1 MDRQAESKA
10 GFARNPSIFNFQVSI
25 FNIQF
30 LRWAEQVVWAGKR
43 LKIEN
48 CKMKN
53 ANWRCARGAQALLAA
68 LLICNLSGCQIVI
81 GVLQIF
87 QGFPK
92 TTCDFTR
99 ITQGRK
105 LTEKN
110 KKVVVLSSSVD
121 SARVEVP
128 SLDLDII
135 SAVSRQL
142 KIANIKVVDD
152 HKVAHWIDE
161 NDNITAATDLQP
173 IGEHF
178 KADFVVLFTFD
189 DFGFREEHSPDLYR
203 GHASG
208 KVVVAEMIDD
218 GIKPGTKRAKV
229 IYNKPFNSKY
239 PLNRPVSID
248 QEGPDTFKQKFM
260 GQLSQTLTRLFV
272 DYRPED
278 EI

>member
-1 MDRQAESKA
+1 MDRQVEPTKLPLLQST
-10 GFARNPSIFNFQVSI
+10 AR
-25 FNIQF
+25 
-30 LRWAEQVVWAGKR
+30 
-43 LKIEN
+43 
-48 CKMKN
+48 
-53 ANWRCARGAQALLAA
+53 ALLLA
-68 LLICNLSGCQIVI
+68 LLLANLTSCQIVT
-81 GVLQIF
+81 GVLMIA

-99 ITQGRK
+99 TTHGRK

-110 KKVVVLSSSVD
+110 KRVIVLSSSVD

-128 SLDLDII
+128 SLDIDII
-135 SAVSRQL
+135 AAISRQF
-142 KIANIKVVDD
+142 KIANISVVDD
-152 HKVAHWIDE
+152 HKVAKWIDE
-161 NDNITAATDLQP
+161 NDMITTATDLLP

-189 DFGFREEHSPDLYR
+189 DFGYREQNSPSLYR

-208 KVVVAEMIDD
+208 KVVVAELVDD
-218 GIKPGTKRAKV
+218 GIKPGKKRARL

-239 PLNRPVSID
+239 PKDRPYTAD

-260 GQLSQTLTRLFV
+260 AQLSQTLTRLFV

>member
-1 MDRQAESKA
+1 MDRQAE
-10 GFARNPSIFNFQVSI
+10 R
-25 FNIQF
+25 
-30 LRWAEQVVWAGKR
+30 R
-43 LKIEN
+43 LHLWSY
-48 CKMKN
+48 
-53 ANWRCARGAQALLAA
+53 AHALLLAS
-68 LLICNLSGCQIVI
+68 LICSLSGCQIVI
-81 GVLQIF
+81 GVLQIA

-92 TTCDFTR
+92 TTCDFTKF
-99 ITQGRK
+99 THGRK

-110 KKVVVLSSSVD
+110 KRVVVLSSSVN

-135 SAVSRQL
+135 SEVSRRL
-142 KIANIKVVDD
+142 KIADIKVVDE
-152 HKVAHWIDE
+152 HKVNTWIDE
-161 NDNITAATDLQP
+161 QGNITPATDLEL

-178 KADFVVLFTFD
+178 KADFLVLFTFD
-189 DFGFREEHSPDLYR
+189 DFGYREENSPDLYR

-218 GIKPGTKRAKV
+218 GIKPGKKRAKV

-239 PLNRPVSID
+239 PQNRPVSAD
-248 QEGPDTFKQKFM
+248 QEGPDLFKQKFM

>member
-1 MDRQAESKA
+1 MDRQAEPTTRPLIMSI
-10 GFARNPSIFNFQVSI
+10 ARD
-25 FNIQF
+25 
-30 LRWAEQVVWAGKR
+30 LA
-43 LKIEN
+43 L
-48 CKMKN
+48 
-53 ANWRCARGAQALLAA
+53 ALLLA
-68 LLICNLSGCQIVI
+68 NFSGCQIII
-81 GVLQIF
+81 GVLQIA

-92 TTCDFTR
+92 TTCDFTK
-99 ITQGRK
+99 TTHGRK

-110 KKVVVLSSSVD
+110 KRVVVLSSSVD

-128 SLDLDII
+128 SLDIDII
-135 SAVSRQL
+135 AAVSRQF
-142 KIANIKVVDD
+142 KIANITVVDD
-152 HKVAHWIDE
+152 HKVAKWIDE
-161 NDNITAATDLQP
+161 NDIITTATDLLP

-189 DFGFREEHSPDLYR
+189 DFGYREENSPNLYR

-208 KVVVAEMIDD
+208 KVVVAELVDD
-218 GIKPGTKRAKV
+218 GLKPGKKRARL

-239 PLNRPVSID
+239 PLNRPYTAD

-260 GQLSQTLTRLFV
+260 TQLGQTLTRLFV

>member
-1 MDRQAESKA
+1 MDRQAEPKA
-10 GFARNPSIFNFQVSI
+10 GFVRNSLFFNFHFSFFI
-25 FNIQF
+25 FQF
-30 LRWAEQVVWAGKR
+30 LRWAEKFALGGIR

-48 CKMKN
+48 CKLKN
-53 ANWRCARGAQALLAA
+53 ANWRRARGTRALFVA

-92 TTCDFTR
+92 TTCDFTNM
-99 ITQGRK
+99 THGRK

-135 SAVSRQL
+135 SEVSRRL
-142 KIANIKVVDD
+142 KIANIKIVDE
-152 HKVAHWIDE
+152 HKVANWIDE
-161 NDNITAATDLQP
+161 HGNITTKTDLQP

-189 DFGFREEHSPDLYR
+189 DFGYREENSPDLYR

-239 PLNRPVSID
+239 PLNRPVSAD
-248 QEGPDTFKQKFM
+248 QEGPDLFKQRFM
-260 GQLSQTLTRLFV
+260 LQLSQTLTRLFV

>member
-1 MDRQAESKA
+1 MDRQAETTALPLVLS
-10 GFARNPSIFNFQVSI
+10 N
-25 FNIQF
+25 
-30 LRWAEQVVWAGKR
+30 R
-43 LKIEN
+43 LT
-48 CKMKN
+48 
-53 ANWRCARGAQALLAA
+53 RGRGARALLLA
-68 LLICNLSGCQIVI
+68 LLLCNLTGCQLVI

-92 TTCDFTR
+92 TTCDFTQM
-99 ITQGRK
+99 THGRK

-110 KKVVVLSSSVD
+110 KKVIVLSSAVN

-128 SLDLDII
+128 SLDIDII

-142 KIANIKVVDD
+142 KVANVKVVDD
-152 HKVAHWIDE
+152 HKVATWIDE
-161 NDNITAATDLQP
+161 HDSITPTTDLQP

-189 DFGFREEHSPDLYR
+189 DFGFREENSPDLYR

-218 GIKPGTKRAKV
+218 GIKPGKKRAKV

-239 PLNRPVSID
+239 PQTRPVSAD
-248 QEGPDTFKQKFM
+248 LEGPDTFKQRFM
-260 GQLSQTLTRLFV
+260 LQLSQTLTRFFV